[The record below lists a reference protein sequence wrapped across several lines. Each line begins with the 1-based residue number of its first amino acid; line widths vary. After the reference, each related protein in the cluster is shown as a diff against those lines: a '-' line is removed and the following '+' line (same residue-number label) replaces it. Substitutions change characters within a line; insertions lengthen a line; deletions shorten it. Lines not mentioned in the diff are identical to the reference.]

1 MAKIRYSHR
10 NLYGDA
16 LKSRWEHHSE
26 KMDGVADYATYQ
38 PKIAEGDALM
48 PGFRTAI
55 TNSRLRGTDRTRIRQ
70 EYDKNIISLIDDI
83 AFGIER
89 EANRMEP
96 EAGKTFIFNAGFEI
110 VERSTKVAASPAKTV
125 DFLEVPANFDVTDV
139 KKKSGFVEVSCDVQK
154 NTLTHL
160 IQELDAEGRWNNTS
174 FAETF
179 PITLSGFSVGAHT
192 FRIMGIS
199 NDTLTSG
206 YSDVVTV
213 WVS

>member
-1 MAKIRYSHR
+1 MAKIRNSHR
-10 NLYGDA
+10 KLFGDG
-16 LKSRWEHHSE
+16 LKSRWEHHSD
-26 KMDGVADYATYQ
+26 KMKGVAAYAAYQ
-38 PKIAEGDALM
+38 ATITEGDALM

-55 TNSRLRGTDRTRIRQ
+55 TNSRLHGTDRTKIRQ

-89 EANRMEP
+89 EANKMET
-96 EAGKTFIFNAGFEI
+96 EAGKGFMLNAGFELAEPNNKATI
-110 VERSTKVAASPAKTV
+110 PKKTV
-125 DFLEVPANFDVTDV
+125 DFVEVPASFTVTDV
-139 KKKSGFVEVSCDVQK
+139 KKKSGLAEFSCEVQK

-179 PITLSGFSVGAHT
+179 PITLSGFTVGAHT

-199 NDTLTSG
+199 NDTLTSD
-206 YSDVVTV
+206 YSETVTV
-213 WVS
+213 WIS